1 MMEIAGQD
9 AELPEMRRRAKFFA
23 LITLVVFGAIA
34 GRLFYL
40 QVVEGDSFYRLTS
53 DSIVRTEILP
63 AVRGQIR
70 DRKGRV
76 LATAAGPR

>member
-1 MMEIAGQD
+1 
-9 AELPEMRRRAKFFA
+9 MRRRAKFFA
-23 LITLVVFGAIA
+23 LITIGVFIAIA

-40 QVVEGDSFYRLTS
+40 QVVQGDAFYRLTS
-53 DSIVRTEILP
+53 DSIVRTELLP

-76 LATAAGPR
+76 LATVRPS